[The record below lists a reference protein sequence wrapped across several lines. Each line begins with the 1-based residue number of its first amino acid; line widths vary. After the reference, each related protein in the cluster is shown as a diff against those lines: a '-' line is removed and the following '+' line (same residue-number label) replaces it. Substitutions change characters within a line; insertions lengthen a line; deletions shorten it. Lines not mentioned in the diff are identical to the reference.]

1 MPRGYGGGPSG
12 MDWAQLGIAGAGAIN
27 RQTAMDQERKNR
39 ARQQEIF
46 RVADAIMQDPDADIN
61 ALSNDPMVRM
71 GARAQAISL
80 RMKQH
85 DETEAGKKAIV
96 SEMNVNQA
104 KLMQAY
110 SAWKSEPPGQR
121 KNDLA
126 VAMHNVTPDGKNA
139 ELTKDG
145 VRFTIT
151 ETGETFDFPVPTD
164 AQVEEEMMPFLQLKS
179 FIQSYMVQ
187 RQARIDYNQKQLM
200 NPEPLYG
207 KKGETVGYF
216 NDFIDKE
223 TGKKMP
229 LYMNEDG
236 QQIAKPKGAKT
247 KEKWAMIGTQAEE
260 KRKDVLFP
268 IQKETAELGLQA
280 AKQKP
285 KGDQLIQVGDKQMT
299 AKQIESEMKTLKSVL
314 VRPKGDKPLMM
325 VFEILEADEGMLK
338 TELDRLQDLAEKASP
353 QAQQAARRYL
363 ELFRALTGMK
373 DEGSKAGSPKELLN
387 SL

>member
-1 MPRGYGGGPSG
+1 MPRGYGDTPTGTE
-12 MDWAQLGIAGAGAIN
+12 WARLGIAGAGAIN
-27 RQTAMDQERKNR
+27 RQTAMEQGRKDQ

-80 RMKQH
+80 RMKQY

-104 KLMQAY
+104 KLVQAY
-110 SAWKSEPPGQR
+110 SAWKSEPPGKR
-121 KNDLA
+121 KNELA

-139 ELTKDG
+139 ELTKAG
-145 VRFTIT
+145 VTFTIT
-151 ETGETFDFPVPTD
+151 ETGETFDFPIPTD
-164 AQVEEEMMPFLQLKS
+164 AQVEEEMMPFLQPQS
-179 FIQSYMVQ
+179 FIQSYTVQ

-200 NPEPLYG
+200 NPEPLYD
-207 KKGETVGYF
+207 KKGEIVGYS

-236 QQIAKPKGAKT
+236 QQIAKPKGSKT
-247 KEKWAMIGTQAEE
+247 KEEWAMVGEQAGE
-260 KRKDVLFP
+260 KRKAELYP
-268 IQKETAELGLQA
+268 IQKEVAEVSLKA
-280 AKQKP
+280 AKQKL
-285 KGDQLIQVGDKQMT
+285 KGDRLIQVGDKQMT
-299 AKQIESEMKTLKSVL
+299 VKQVESEMKSLKSVL
-314 VRPKGDKPLMM
+314 APPKGDKPLMLILEM
-325 VFEILEADEGMLK
+325 LEADEGALR

-353 QAQQAARRYL
+353 QSQQAARRYL

-373 DEGSKAGSPKELLN
+373 DEGLKAGSPKELLN